1 MSREVEIIAK
11 AYDKRG
17 RLLSVGKNSYTR
29 THTMQA
35 HYGKKVGK
43 PKAIYIHAEIDALLK
58 AGRRQVH
65 RMVVTR
71 EGADGTPLI
80 AKPCPACALA
90 LKDYGVKIVE
100 HT

>member
-1 MSREVEIIAK
+1 VAK

-17 RLLSVGKNSYTR
+17 RLLATGHNSYTR
-29 THTMQA
+29 THSVQA
-35 HYGKKVGK
+35 HYGRKVGK

-58 AGRRQVH
+58 ARQPVY
-65 RMVVTR
+65 RMVVER
-71 EGADGTPLI
+71 RGENGTPLI
-80 AKPCPACALA
+80 AKPCEACALA